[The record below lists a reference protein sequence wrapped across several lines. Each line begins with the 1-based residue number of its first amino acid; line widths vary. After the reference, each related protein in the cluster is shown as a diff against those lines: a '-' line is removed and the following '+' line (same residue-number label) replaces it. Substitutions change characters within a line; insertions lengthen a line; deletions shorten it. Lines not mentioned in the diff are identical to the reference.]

1 MVIYKENTGKEQDII
16 QCRFTAYLKVSVSRQ
31 RSQYLAKLHERQNIE
46 LFYEEHTEV
55 LNQIQYCSQ
64 ETFLQDEI
72 EDVRLSDVLNKLK
85 ERDRSIVFRRAVFAE
100 PFIKIA
106 ADMGL
111 KYVTVKA
118 IYRRALEKIRKEM
131 LKK

>member
-1 MVIYKENTGKEQDII
+1 M
-16 QCRFTAYLKVSVSRQ
+16 
-31 RSQYLAKLHERQNIE
+31 
-46 LFYEEHTEV
+46 
-55 LNQIQYCSQ
+55 
-64 ETFLQDEI
+64 QDEI

>member
-1 MVIYKENTGKEQDII
+1 MVICKENTEDII
-16 QCRFTAYLKVSVSRQ
+16 QCRFTAYLKTSVSHQ
-31 RSQYLAKLHERQNIE
+31 RSRYLAKLHERQNIE
-46 LFYEEHTEV
+46 LFYEEYTEV

-64 ETFLQDEI
+64 ETYLQDEI
-72 EDVRLSDVLNKLK
+72 EDARLSDVLNKLR

-106 ADMGL
+106 EDMGL